1 MPENDK
7 SLMLLDGMALAYR
20 SYFGMIR
27 SPRTTSYGL
36 NVSMV
41 FTMANTVIS
50 ILSRNRPVYFAAVF
64 DTPEPTHRH
73 QMYEDYKAH
82 RESMPE
88 DLSAQLPYLFRLLE
102 AFNIRVIRM
111 PGWEADDVI
120 GTLAKQ
126 ADRAGLTTCM
136 VTPDK
141 DYGQLVSEHT
151 VICKPEGL
159 GDNLETIGVKE
170 ICEKW
175 GIERVEQVID
185 ILGLMGDASDN
196 IPGVP
201 GIGEKTA
208 QKLIAQF
215 GSIEALLEQTDQLKG
230 KQKEI
235 LEQHR
240 DLALLSKKLVTIEC
254 DVPLDVTLDDLRYV
268 SRDEEKLK
276 ALFIEL
282 EFNTLGKR
290 LFGDEFGAA
299 PRTVTS
305 APVQGDLFGG
315 GEEAAL
321 AGPGFK
327 TISDTPHDYQ
337 LIDTPEGRAALIT
350 ELTGQSS
357 LCFDLETTGLD
368 VRECDILGLA
378 FSYRKGTGFYVAMPG
393 NRTEAAP
400 ILETFKPLF
409 SDSGKELIGHN
420 LKFDLSVLRWHDVTV
435 SGRLFDTMLAAFLT
449 APDMRRT
456 MDYLSQALLGYSPIS
471 ITTLIGEKGPGQG
484 NLRDVSAEKVAQYA
498 SEDADVTIQLAEIL
512 RPRLDEMGQSRVFYE
527 IECPLIP
534 VLVEMEHEG
543 IRMDVAQLGEL
554 STLLQ
559 DEIGKAGERI
569 RELADEPV
577 DLNSARQLGYILF
590 EKLKLDPNA
599 KRTAKT
605 GQYQTTEEVLQRL
618 APRHE
623 IVQRILH
630 YRMCSKLQSVY
641 VSQLPASV
649 YAKTGR
655 VHTHYEQAVI
665 ATGRIQSYNPNLQTI
680 PVRSEL
686 GQEIRRAFVPRNDA
700 YQLLSADYSQI
711 ELRVAAELSQD
722 AGMIETFRNK
732 EDIHTAT
739 AMKIY
744 DVGFGQVTADMRRQA
759 KTVNFGIIYGISAF
773 GLAERL
779 TISRSQ
785 AQELIDQYFAK
796 YPGTLNYMEE
806 TVAFAR
812 ENGYVETLT
821 GRRRY
826 LPNINARNAT
836 ERKAEERNAI
846 NSRIQGTAADLI
858 KLAMNGIHQALKTR
872 GMKTRMLLQV
882 HDELVFDLH
891 REEEAFAPR
900 VIGDLMRGA
909 LPMTTPIEV
918 EIGTGANWLEAH

>member
-27 SPRTTSYGL
+27 SPRTTSTGL

-41 FTMANTVIS
+41 FTMANTVLG
-50 ILSRNRPVYFAAVF
+50 ILTRNRPSYFAAVF

-73 QMYEDYKAH
+73 LMYEDYKAH
-82 RESMPE
+82 RESMPD
-88 DLSAQLPYLFRLLE
+88 DLSVQLPYLFRLLE

-111 PGWEADDVI
+111 PGWEADDII
-120 GTLAKQ
+120 GTLAKH
-126 ADRAGLTTCM
+126 ADIAGLKTCM

-159 GDNLETIGVKE
+159 GDNMETIGVTE
-170 ICEKW
+170 ICAKW

-196 IPGVP
+196 VPGVP

-215 GSIEALLEQTDQLKG
+215 GSIEALLEQTSQLKG
-230 KQKEI
+230 KQKEA
-235 LEQHR
+235 LEQFR
-240 DLALLSKKLVTIEC
+240 DQALLSKKLVTIEC
-254 DVPLDVTLDDLRYV
+254 DVPLDVTLDDLRYT
-268 SRDEEKLK
+268 SRDEEKLRE
-276 ALFIEL
+276 LFIEL

-290 LFGDEFGAA
+290 LFGDEFGVP
-299 PRTVTS
+299 PRPVT
-305 APVQGDLFGG
+305 AVPMQGDLFGG
-315 GEEAAL
+315 GTSDIPADT
-321 AGPGFK
+321 GFK
-327 TISDTPHDYQ
+327 TIGDVPHDYR
-337 LIDTPEGRAALIT
+337 LINTPEGRSALIA
-350 ELTGQSS
+350 ELTEQPRY
-357 LCFDLETTGLD
+357 CFDLETTGLD

-378 FSYRKGTGFYVAMPG
+378 FSHRKGTGFYVALPG
-393 NRTEAAP
+393 NRSEAGP
-400 ILETFKPLF
+400 ILKEFDALF
-409 SDSGKELIGHN
+409 SDTNKEIIGHN
-420 LKFDLSVLRWHDVTV
+420 LKFDLSVLRWHDVSV
-435 SGRLFDTMLAAFLT
+435 ASRLFDTMLAAFVT
-449 APDMRRT
+449 APDLRRT
-456 MDYLSQALLGYSPIS
+456 MDYLSEALLGYSPIS
-471 ITTLIGEKGPGQG
+471 ITRLIGEKGPGQG
-484 NLRDVSAEKVAQYA
+484 NLGDVSSEIVAEYA
-498 SEDADVTIQLAEIL
+498 SEDADVTLQLADIL
-512 RPRLDEMGQSRVFYE
+512 RSKLDGMGQVRVFYD

-543 IRMDVAQLGEL
+543 IQLDVAQLGEL
-554 STLLQ
+554 STLLKG
-559 DEIGKAGERI
+559 EIGKAGERI
-569 RELADEPV
+569 RELAEEQV

-623 IVQRILH
+623 IVQQILH

-649 YAKTGR
+649 YARTGR

-680 PVRSEL
+680 PVRTEL
-686 GQEIRRAFVPRNDA
+686 GQEIRRAFVPRNNQ
-700 YQLLSADYSQI
+700 YQILSADYSQI
-711 ELRVAAELSQD
+711 ELRIAAELSQD

-796 YPGTLNYMEE
+796 YPGTLNYMEA
-806 TVAFAR
+806 TIAFAR
-812 ENGYVETLT
+812 ENGFVATLT

-836 ERKAEERNAI
+836 ERKSEERNAI

-858 KLAMNGIHQALKTR
+858 KLAMNSIHHEIKTR
-872 GMKTRMLLQV
+872 AMKTRMLLQV

-891 REEEAFAPR
+891 REEEEFAPR
-900 VIGDLMRGA
+900 VIGDLMRAA

-918 EIGTGANWLEAH
+918 EVGIGANWLEAH